1 MPPNGVI
8 ATAVIEVSV
17 DQTKL
22 RSGLE
27 AAKQT
32 TKQGLSGQ
40 LGREKYADIV
50 PDIKRVDEAFTSHSS
65 VLSGVFSNQRRVN
78 EQNQQ
83 ASLGYKEL
91 GRQIG
96 VVTGAIGR
104 MIAVA
109 GVAAGAER
117 AGGGLVKMFQG
128 AHERARDFIDTLNT
142 ADPQQRMALLTA
154 EIERLQGVLAAAQQT
169 NRGYLEALV
178 GGDTPAKLKSQ
189 IEDLQQAL
197 SDPLKFQNNADR
209 KKRQEAIESAAKLE
223 RDANAKTA
231 KERSA
236 ALADQLNRS
245 ADAAKLEQL
254 DGVERALEEQRQT
267 YEEINRLR
275 KETYARPDDK
285 ELQDAFSRLAL
296 EKQLAAL
303 AKVRRAEA
311 ERESEVRRQSEEASK
326 RLMAQQLEIV
336 QEMTRIKQTSLDSTF
351 RMVTTLEELNQ
362 KADVITQQI
371 RSMQR

>member
-8 ATAVIEVSV
+8 GTAVIEVTV
-17 DQTKL
+17 DQSKL
-22 RSGLE
+22 RAGLE

-40 LGREKYADIV
+40 LGREKYSEIV
-50 PDIKRVDEAFTSHSS
+50 PDIKRVDEAFTTHTG

-83 ASLGYKEL
+83 AALGYKEL
-91 GRQIG
+91 NRQVGI
-96 VVTGAIGR
+96 VTGAIGR
-104 MIAVA
+104 MLAIA

-142 ADPQQRMALLTA
+142 SDPQQRVALLTA
-154 EIERLQGVLAAAQQT
+154 EIERLQGVLAAAQKT
-169 NRGYLEALV
+169 TRGYLDALV
-178 GGDTPAKLKSQ
+178 TGDTPDRLKTQ

-197 SDPLKFQNNADR
+197 SDPLKFQNNAER
-209 KKRQEAIESAAKLE
+209 KKRQEAIESSAKAE

-231 KERSA
+231 KERASS
-236 ALADQLNRS
+236 LAEQLNRS
-245 ADAAKLEQL
+245 ADAARLEQL
-254 DGVERALEEQRQT
+254 EGVDRALEEQRQT

-275 KETYARPDDK
+275 NEAYARPQDK
-285 ELQDAFSRLAL
+285 ELQDAFNRLAL
-296 EKQLAAL
+296 EKQLAAI

-311 ERESEVRRQSEEASK
+311 EREAEVRRKSEESSK
-326 RLMAQQLEIV
+326 RLMEQQLEIA
-336 QEMTRIKQTSLDSTF
+336 QEVNRIKQGNLDNSW
-351 RMVTTLEELNQ
+351 RMVTGIEELVQ
-362 KADVITQQI
+362 KLDVISMQM
-371 RSMQR
+371 RSMQ